1 MMTEIADEVE
11 QCNPYLCFLCYL
23 LLNVLLRE
31 LCVSVVNMNGIE
43 GRWTCAFRHKPQTL
57 DKIEL
62 QMTPMIDIV
71 FQLNIFFLFTFK
83 IILPEG
89 DFNIRMPSA
98 AAARATEIS
107 ESLPMTLVMKAGPN
121 GELAEL
127 RLNGRS
133 FGNRPDAFA
142 QLHEQIRGAVN
153 DAGGPGT
160 ASDLEVEIDADY
172 DLNYE
177 YVMRAITAS
186 HRLYRKRRAA
196 RAGRADQIHAAE
208 EERGAGSGER
218 RSRYCSLRPDS
229 DSLLLRH
236 APSSHARG

>member
-1 MMTEIADEVE
+1 M
-11 QCNPYLCFLCYL
+11 
-23 LLNVLLRE
+23 R
-31 LCVSVVNMNGIE
+31 
-43 GRWTCAFRHKPQTL
+43 FRHGPKTL

-107 ESLPMTLVMKAGPN
+107 ESLPMTLVMKAGPS

-127 RLNGRS
+127 GLAGRS

-142 QLHEQIRGAVN
+142 QLHAQIRGMVD

-160 ASDLEVEIDADY
+160 ASDLEVEIDADF
-172 DLNYE
+172 DLHYE
-177 YVMRAITAS
+177 YVMRAITAVTGYIENGEPHALVERIKFTPPKQS
-186 HRLYRKRRAA
+186 TEQGA
-196 RAGRADQIHAAE
+196 RSE
-208 EERGAGSGER
+208 E
-218 RSRYCSLRPDS
+218 
-229 DSLLLRH
+229 
-236 APSSHARG
+236 